1 MANYDIY
8 KNTMKAYLGEEANEF
23 IAWLD
28 TTDANVAPS
37 SIKHTMSKDGGWAG
51 HSVNVLK
58 KLIKIVKMEYGE
70 ENWDA
75 CISKESIVKV
85 ALLHDLYKLNRY
97 EKYLRNVKDSNGQWV
112 QVEDYKVR
120 EKFEHHINNNFTSVV
135 IANRFFKLTDDE
147 IEAIYY
153 STPNDDLKGS
163 DDFNV
168 GHLANML
175 RYAIKWA
182 LDDEKAEENK

>member
-8 KNTMKAYLGEEANEF
+8 KNTMRAYLGEEADEF

-28 TTDANVAPS
+28 TTDANIAPS
-37 SIKHTMSKDGGWAG
+37 SIKHTMSRDGGWAG
-51 HSVNVLK
+51 HSVNVLQR
-58 KLIKIVKMEYGE
+58 LIKIVKMEFG
-70 ENWDA
+70 DDFDVS
-75 CISKESIVKV
+75 ISKKSIVKV

-97 EKYLRNVKDSNGQWV
+97 EKYLRNVKDSNGQWIR
-112 QVEDYKVR
+112 VEDYKVR
-120 EKFEHHINNNFTSVV
+120 ERFEHHINNNFTSVV

-182 LDDEKAEENK
+182 LDDEKTEESA

>member
-8 KNTMKAYLGEEANEF
+8 KNTMKAYLGEEADEF

-37 SIKHTMSKDGGWAG
+37 SIKHTMSTIGGWAG
-51 HSVNVLK
+51 HSVNVLQR
-58 KLIKIVKMEYGE
+58 LIKIVKMEYGE
-70 ENWDA
+70 DFDA
-75 CISKESIVKV
+75 SISKKSIVKV
-85 ALLHDLYKLNRY
+85 ALLHDLYKINRY
-97 EKYLRNVKDSNGQWV
+97 EQYLRNVKDANGQWI
-112 QVEDYKVR
+112 QVADYKVK